1 MEHRILIRN
10 SKKVNLHVKSIIK
23 SGRSGNSRNFFWRE
37 ILEQTLDP
45 GLTKVNNFWTYT
57 GISRKF
63 LRDVHKNVINSGL
76 SAGISRKFLRE
87 DTARK
92 CIYPTTGQTRVPSR
106 LANHVFKSRSV
117 TVVPAQLT
125 SGMTSGLTA
134 GVTPP
139 WPSRGQPR
147 RAQERLRSD

>member
-1 MEHRILIRN
+1 MEQ
-10 SKKVNLHVKSIIK
+10 NLEKIFLEK
-23 SGRSGNSRNFFWRE
+23 DSGADTHAYPLWTQLGISRNFLRE
-37 ILEQTLDP
+37 AHE
-45 GLTKVNNFWTYT
+45 
-57 GISRKF
+57 
-63 LRDVHKNVINSGL
+63 NVINYGL
-76 SAGISRKFLRE
+76 CAGISAQNLIDYTYSAGISRNFVRE
-87 DTARK
+87 DMARK

>member
-1 MEHRILIRN
+1 MEQ
-10 SKKVNLHVKSIIK
+10 NLEKIFLEK
-23 SGRSGNSRNFFWRE
+23 DSGAGTHAYP
-37 ILEQTLDP
+37 L
-45 GLTKVNNFWTYT
+45 WTQL

-63 LRDVHKNVINSGL
+63 LPEAHEHVINSGHTARNL
-76 SAGISRKFLRE
+76 SSESNDYTHSAGISRKFLRE
-87 DTARK
+87 DMARK

-125 SGMTSGLTA
+125 SWMTSGLTA
-134 GVTPP
+134 AMTPP

>member
-1 MEHRILIRN
+1 MEQ
-10 SKKVNLHVKSIIK
+10 NLEKIFLEK
-23 SGRSGNSRNFFWRE
+23 DSGADTHAYP
-37 ILEQTLDP
+37 L
-45 GLTKVNNFWTYT
+45 WTQ
-57 GISRKF
+57 
-63 LRDVHKNVINSGL
+63 L
-76 SAGISRKFLRE
+76 GISRKFLRE
-87 DTARK
+87 DMARK